1 MIKEFAKDNVKY
13 LELRTT
19 PRDVSSTRMT
29 KSSYIESVL
38 KAITDARSSME
49 NDIIVKLLLSID
61 RSMKSVEDAQEV
73 LKLIKMY
80 STNSEAT
87 VVGVDFSGNPTVSI
101 LFCQKLEFSL

>member
-1 MIKEFAKDNVKY
+1 MKY

-38 KAITDARSSME
+38 KAITDARSAVE
-49 NDIIVKLLLSID
+49 NDITVKLLLSID
-61 RSMKSVEDAQEV
+61 RAMKNVDDAQEV

-80 STNSEAT
+80 SAHSDAT
-87 VVGVDFSGNPTVSI
+87 VVGVDFSGNPTVSS
-101 LFCQKLEFSL
+101 FFVRN